1 MVEDETIEEVEEE
14 AEEEESSETKTLKQG
29 KGDIRP
35 NFNFLLKKKDIRILI
50 LGADGSGKT
59 VLGHNLLEQFHNAGV
74 PCSFWAPVTISKHP
88 EKYFKGDMKWLNIQN
103 WKWPKLERN
112 TMHLIDDTQL
122 QAHAREHWK
131 KRNINYAKIM
141 TVARHKHAGVI
152 ITTQQGADIDKKL
165 LAKAHVILFKKP
177 TFLGAETERPFLKEI
192 SKDVRLLYK
201 RDIESKGLNPQEYT
215 YVISDL
221 YMGWVG
227 PNGFSSY
234 WTTEL
239 GDW

>member
-1 MVEDETIEEVEEE
+1 MTEENVEEP
-14 AEEEESSETKTLKQG
+14 EEETEQKMALTEGT
-29 KGDIRP
+29 IRKD
-35 NFNFLLKKKDIRILI
+35 FSFLLKKKDIRILI

-59 VLGHNLLEQFHNAGV
+59 VLGHMLLEQFHEAGV
-74 PCSFWAPVTISKHP
+74 PCTMWAPVTIAKKP
-88 EKYFKGDMKWLNIQN
+88 EKYFEGDVSWLNIQN
-103 WKWPKLERN
+103 WKWPKMERS

-165 LAKAHVILFKKP
+165 LSKAHVILFKKP
-177 TFLGAETERPFLKEI
+177 SFLGAETERPFLQKI
-192 SKDVRLLYK
+192 SREVRALYK
-201 RDIESKGLNPQEYT
+201 SDIESKGWNPQEYT
-215 YVISDL
+215 YVISDM
-221 YMGWVG
+221 YIGWVG
-227 PNGFSSY
+227 PNGFSGY